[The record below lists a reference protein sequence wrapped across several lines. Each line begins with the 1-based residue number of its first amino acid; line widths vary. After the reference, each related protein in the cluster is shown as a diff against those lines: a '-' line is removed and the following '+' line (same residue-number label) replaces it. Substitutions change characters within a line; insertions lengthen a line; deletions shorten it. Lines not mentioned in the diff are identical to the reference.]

1 MTDSSIGSAAFQ
13 QQIYNE
19 LDTKLRASPWGSGAS
34 EAHGLLAG
42 LACAGVTAE
51 TVRTRAY
58 LLQLSEASHIDMLE
72 GMFSLI
78 LRELGDS
85 GFGFNLMLPDDSY
98 SIAERTE
105 AVSCWCQGFLQGSF
119 HQDTSLLQNA
129 DSEVEEAFN
138 DILEIGHLE
147 LEPDVDSAAA
157 DGQLLELE
165 EFLRVAVQLIFDALQ
180 PATTDQPST
189 TIN

>member
-1 MTDSSIGSAAFQ
+1 MNDSSIGSAAFQ
-13 QQIYNE
+13 QKIFNE

-42 LACAGVTAE
+42 LACAGITAE

-58 LLQLSEASHIDMLE
+58 LLQLSDATHVEMLE
-72 GMFSLI
+72 GMFSLT

-85 GFGFNLMLPDDSY
+85 GFGFNLMLPDDSQ
-98 SIAERTE
+98 SLAERLDGI
-105 AVSCWCQGFLQGSF
+105 SDWCQGFLQGAL
-119 HQDTSLLQNA
+119 HENASLLQNA
-129 DSEVEEAFN
+129 GSEVEEAFN

-147 LEPDVDSAAA
+147 LDPDIDAAAA
-157 DGQLLELE
+157 DGQLLELQ
-165 EFLRVAVQLIFDALQ
+165 EFLRVAVQLIFDTLQ
-180 PATTDQPST
+180 PATAELPST